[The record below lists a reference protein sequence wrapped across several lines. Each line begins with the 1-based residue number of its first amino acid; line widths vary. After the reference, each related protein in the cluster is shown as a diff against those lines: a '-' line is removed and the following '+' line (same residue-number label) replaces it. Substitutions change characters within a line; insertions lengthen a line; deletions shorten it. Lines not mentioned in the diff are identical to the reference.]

1 LESAADDCIL
11 PVLNADKG
19 CSSDGRP
26 SSFGLEFLFA
36 EAREESYSKNIENTV
51 GDCEEQSPIS
61 GEGTVGL
68 EANASE
74 SGGKNLA
81 DIMST
86 GLYAKN
92 LQHDTY
98 IIGEEADKGT
108 TGLILY
114 P

>member
-11 PVLNADKG
+11 PVLNGDKG

-26 SSFGLEFLFA
+26 SSFGLELLFV
-36 EAREESYSKNIENTV
+36 EACEESYSKNIENTV
-51 GDCEEQSPIS
+51 GDCEDKSPIS
-61 GEGTVGL
+61 GEGRVGL

-74 SGGKNLA
+74 SGEKNLA

-92 LQHDTY
+92 LQHDTD
-98 IIGEEADKGT
+98 IIAEETGKGT
-108 TGLILY
+108 TKLILY